1 METLKKKVGRPR
13 KETTTTNEVTP
24 RKEKVEDKILK
35 CNEEIHNLENKLK
48 EELSVLRSR
57 YSKIESKL
65 TEDYR
70 KRIEIYETE
79 REHLKD
85 SLLSLQMKPHQTGL
99 ILLMERTKWGSGVF
113 FSIIKKPRMSYGG
126 ECSGFVYNKIGTV
139 GIGNREDTHW
149 LGESNIYTQI
159 KKVVCT
165 IQEFSD
171 LCKQY
176 KLKPT
181 LNNKTLEKLYELRF
195 KERMDNNTF
204 SYTDLEKLGIIVK

>member
-1 METLKKKVGRPR
+1 METLKRKVGRPR
-13 KETTTTNEVTP
+13 KDSTTTNEVTP

-35 CNEEIHNLENKLK
+35 CNEEIQNLENKLK
-48 EELSVLRSR
+48 EELSILRSR

-65 TEDYR
+65 TEDFR

-79 REHLKD
+79 REHLKVG
-85 SLLSLQMKPHQTGL
+85 LLSQQMKPYQTGL
-99 ILLMERTKWGSGVF
+99 ILLMERTKWGSGIF
-113 FSIIKKPRMSYGG
+113 FGIIKRPRMSWGG
-126 ECSGFVYNKIGTV
+126 ECSGFSYNKIGTM
-139 GIGNREDTHW
+139 GIGTREDTHW
-149 LGESNIYTQI
+149 LGESNTYTEI

-195 KERMDNNTF
+195 KERMDNDTF
-204 SYTDLEKLGIIVK
+204 SYTDLEKLGILVK